1 MTINEGYMKKII
13 NSDNTKSLARFVEQ
27 AHEIWGNHYDYTNSA
42 YDGGKKPII
51 IYCPKH
57 DYHFRVAMA
66 QNHILKPHGTF
77 TPTGCPICRAE
88 ITHKT
93 EYGKDWSKYLKV
105 SKKNCRVGLIRPIPT
120 KKKKTPEQIAK
131 EKAIKEAKQRE
142 KETYL
147 LQWHSKNIKEA
158 QFKERV
164 YNMYGEQLDTS
175 LVDYQSND
183 KDVTLICRNHGIFEI
198 KPRILL
204 VGVSKRNHKQ
214 PPHGCWKCCGIP
226 DPKDNPKLT
235 AKEFYQRI
243 DVIYRCKNLTFER
256 KPNVSMKTK
265 ITAVCINHGQIIHDA
280 KWWLDG
286 KGCDYCN
293 GKFWPADWIK
303 NAQAVHGNKY
313 QYVGALPRTTADY
326 IHYICKEH
334 GLQEQRYDVHVSQGC
349 GCSKCANY
357 PNKKTPLQR
366 CNEWIAQCEAKYG
379 KGRYDYS
386 RTHEDYVNNDSLIWI
401 RCCIHDH
408 WFQTTPDNNLRTA
421 NGSCPLCAA
430 EFKESKGEA
439 EIRRWLQK
447 HGILEFTQ
455 EQYIPNN
462 DPTLQLQYL
471 STDFWLP
478 NYKGRNL
485 IIEFHGVQH
494 YEDIDFYYKDRIR
507 NFAVQKHRDRYLRK
521 YCKDNDI
528 RLLEIP
534 YWDLERI
541 DEILTKELLSKE
553 V

>member
-1 MTINEGYMKKII
+1 MKKNII
-13 NSDNTKSLARFVEQ
+13 PDNTKPLARFVEQ
-27 AHEIWGNHYDYTNSA
+27 AHEIWGNHYDYTDSV

-93 EYGKDWSKYLKV
+93 EYGKDWRNYLKV
-105 SKKNCRVGLIRPIPT
+105 SKKNCRVGLIRPILT
-120 KKKKTPEQIAK
+120 KKEKTPEQIAK
-131 EKAIKEAKQRE
+131 EKAVKEAKQRE
-142 KETYL
+142 KETYIL
-147 LQWHSKNIKEA
+147 RWHSKNIKEA
-158 QFKERV
+158 HFKERV

-175 LVDYQSND
+175 LVDYQGND
-183 KDVTLICRNHGIFEI
+183 KDVTLICRDHGLFEI

-214 PPHGCWKCCGIP
+214 PPHGCWRCCGIP

-235 AKEFYQRI
+235 AKEFFRRI
-243 DVIYRCKNLTFER
+243 GIIYRSKNLTFER
-256 KPNVSMKTK
+256 KQKVSLQTK
-265 ITAVCINHGQIIHDA
+265 IIAVCIKHGQITHNA

-303 NAQAVHGNKY
+303 NAQAVHGDKY
-313 QYVGALPRTTADY
+313 QYVGEPPCTMADH

-349 GCSKCANY
+349 GCPKCANY
-357 PNKKTPLQR
+357 PNKKSPLQR

-379 KGRYDYS
+379 KGRFDYS
-386 RTHEDYVNNDSLIWI
+386 RTHLTYINNDSEVEI
-401 RCCIHDH
+401 RCCLHNY
-408 WFQTTPDNNLRTA
+408 WFKTTPDNNLRTA
-421 NGSCPLCAA
+421 NGSCPVCAA
-430 EFKESKGEA
+430 EFKESRGEA
-439 EIRRWLQK
+439 EIRRWLQM
-447 HGILEFTQ
+447 HGILEFI
-455 EQYIPNN
+455 QYKPIPNN
-462 DPTLQLQYL
+462 DPTLPLQYL
-471 STDFWLP
+471 VADFWLP
-478 NYKGRNL
+478 SYIECCDI
-485 IIEFHGVQH
+485 IIEFHGEQH
-494 YEDIDFYYKDRIR
+494 YEDVDFFYKGRIR
-507 NFAVQKHRDRYLRK
+507 NFAVQQHRDRYLRK

-534 YWDLERI
+534 YWDFDHI
-541 DEILTKELLSKE
+541 DEILTEELLSN
-553 V
+553 

>member
-1 MTINEGYMKKII
+1 MIP
-13 NSDNTKSLARFVEQ
+13 DNTKSKARYIVQ
-27 AHEIWGNHYDYTNSA
+27 AHEIWGNHYDYTDSV

-93 EYGKDWSKYLKV
+93 EYGKDWRKYLKV
-105 SKKNCRVGLIRPIPT
+105 CKRNCRVGLIRPIPT

-131 EKAIKEAKQRE
+131 EKAVKEAKQRE
-142 KETYL
+142 KETYIL
-147 LQWHSKNIKEA
+147 RWHSKNIEEA
-158 QFKERV
+158 HFKERV
-164 YNMYGEQLDTS
+164 YHMYGEQLDTS
-175 LVDYQSND
+175 LVDYQGND
-183 KDVTLICRNHGIFEI
+183 KDVTLICRDHGIFEI

-235 AKEFYQRI
+235 AKEFYRRI
-243 DVIYRCKNLTFER
+243 GIIYHSKKLTFER
-256 KPNVSMKTK
+256 KQKVFMQTK
-265 ITAVCINHGQIIHDA
+265 ITAVCIKHGQITHDA

-293 GKFWPADWIK
+293 GKFWPEDWIK
-303 NAQAVHGNKY
+303 NAQAVHGDKY
-313 QYVGALPRTTADY
+313 QYVGEPPRTMADY

-334 GLQEQRYDVHVSQGC
+334 GLQEQRYDVHVNQGC
-349 GCSKCANY
+349 GCPKCANY
-357 PNKKTPLQR
+357 PNIKSPMQR
-366 CNEWIAQCEAKYG
+366 CNEWISQCEVKYG

-386 RTHEDYVNNDSLIWI
+386 RAHLTYINNDSEVEI
-401 RCCIHDH
+401 RCCLHDY
-408 WFQTTPDNNLRTA
+408 WFKTTPDNNLRTA

-430 EFKESKGEA
+430 EFKESQGEA

-447 HGILEFTQ
+447 HGILEFIQ
-455 EQYIPNN
+455 EQPIPNN
-462 DPTLQLQYL
+462 DPTLPLQYL
-471 STDFWLP
+471 SVDFWLP
-478 NYKGRNL
+478 NNKDRDM
-485 IIEFHGVQH
+485 IIEFHGEQH
-494 YEDIDFYYKDRIR
+494 YEDIDFYYKGRIR
-507 NFAVQKHRDRYLRK
+507 NFAVQQHRDRYLRK
-521 YCKDNDI
+521 YCEDNGI

-534 YWDLERI
+534 YWDLDRI
-541 DEILTKELLSKE
+541 DGILTEELLSKD
-553 V
+553 VKF